1 MKDSLYAD
9 TLAVVDR
16 KEPTFV
22 SPTTTIREALAKMK
36 THRTGCL
43 LVCQADRLLG
53 IFTER
58 DFLKRVLGQRRDLG
72 AAVSMVMTPKPV
84 SAEES
89 ETIGSVIAK
98 MRKGG
103 YRNLPIVDQAGR
115 AVGQVSVREI
125 VHYLVEHFPKVVY
138 NLPPIPDQ
146 VQTAREGA

>member
-16 KEPTFV
+16 KEPAIV
-22 SPTTTIREALAKMK
+22 SPTTTIREALVDMQ
-36 THRTGCL
+36 TRRVGSL
-43 LVCQADRLLG
+43 LVCRAHRLVG

-58 DFLKRVLGQRRDLG
+58 DFLKRVLGQGRDLD
-72 AAVSMVMTPKPV
+72 AAISTVMTPKPV
-84 SAEES
+84 TAGENEA
-89 ETIGSVIAK
+89 IGAVIGK

-103 YRNLPIVDQAGR
+103 YRHLPLVDRAGQ

-138 NLPPIPDQ
+138 NLPPRPDQ